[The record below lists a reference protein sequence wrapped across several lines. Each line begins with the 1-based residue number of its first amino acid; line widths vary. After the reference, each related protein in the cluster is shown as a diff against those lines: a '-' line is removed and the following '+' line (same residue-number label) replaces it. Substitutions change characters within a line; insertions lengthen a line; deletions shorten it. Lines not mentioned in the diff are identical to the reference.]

1 MNMKVHLLRT
11 SYEACRITRWTKEKG
26 VRWHPSFWHKGQCRH
41 KLTELFYNAIN
52 VPKYY
57 ISFR

>member
-26 VRWHPSFWHKGQCRH
+26 VRWHPFSFGSNLPSYSTNQFENED
-41 KLTELFYNAIN
+41 TNYTSY
-52 VPKYY
+52 VPY
-57 ISFR
+57 